1 MRDQR
6 IMTVATIALAGAL
19 ASGCSLVRN
28 DDLNQAALAGDRSRC
43 AALLKKG
50 ANVNGAGMHG
60 MKPIMSAAKGGNLET
75 TGYLVSNGADVNSHN
90 DSGSALMWAV
100 DSGNEELLKFLL
112 MKGADTSWT
121 NADVQTV
128 LDFAAKM
135 RKTNL
140 VAVLRTWPKRAEPNA
155 PPKAPPPHR

>member
-19 ASGCSLVRN
+19 ASGCSFVKN
-28 DDLNQAALAGDRSRC
+28 DDLNQAAQAGDRSRC
-43 AALLKKG
+43 EALLKKG

-60 MKPIMSAAKGGNLET
+60 MKPIMSAARGGSLET
-75 TGYLVSNGADVNSHN
+75 TRYLVSNGADVNSHN

-100 DSGNEELLKFLL
+100 DSGNEELLRFLL

-121 NADVQTV
+121 NALGQNA
-128 LDFAAKM
+128 LDFAAEK

-140 VAVLRTWPKRAEPNA
+140 VAMLQTWPKRAEPNA
-155 PPKAPPPHR
+155 PPNAAPPHR